1 MNAEPYQIDFELP
14 AAPEFISVVRLM
26 VAGMG
31 NSLAFNVEELENL
44 KLAVGEACYQ
54 LFLSGVSERSRLLV
68 RSRMTS
74 PGFRVRMS
82 LLHQGDGPCYPF
94 PGLTPK
100 GSRLGLQLLGQLV
113 EEINFSQRG
122 LSTDIELG
130 FAPS

>member
-1 MNAEPYQIDFELP
+1 MNASPYEIDFELP

-54 LFLSGVSERSRLLV
+54 LFLSGVSDRSRLLV

-74 PGFRVRMS
+74 PGFKVRVS
-82 LLHQGDGPCYPF
+82 LLHHGGEPCFPF

-100 GSRLGLQLLGQLV
+100 GGRL
-113 EEINFSQRG
+113 
-122 LSTDIELG
+122 
-130 FAPS
+130 